1 MRHKSSYE
9 GRGIKDAIAKLL
21 SGINLVATH
30 ETHPNE
36 LYPGE
41 THAIFKKD
49 GKNVVSLFTGPGT
62 KINLREHDVPVNK
75 TDAISKKHDIAYDK
89 INKQLK
95 SGEIKSEKEALELIH
110 DADEDFIESLKKI
123 KDLDLTSQIAIK
135 AIMLKKYLENKN
147 ILDKKVFS
155 FSGSGYENTE
165 YDKYFKPEHM
175 LRKEYNQKIKNK
187 DKKGGLLP
195 LTSILPILIPIITSL
210 GEKAIGSLYNKFVKK
225 EGSGIDIEKKK
236 KLILHYFDN
245 KPSNFQIEKMYDFIK
260 KMNDKE

>member
-1 MRHKSSYE
+1 MRQKSYD

-30 ETHPNE
+30 ETSDQ

-41 THAIFKKD
+41 THAIFKDKD
-49 GKNVVSLFTGPGT
+49 GKNIISRFTGPGT
-62 KINLREHDVPVNK
+62 RLDISERMNSIPVNK
-75 TDAISKKHDIAYDK
+75 TDAAAKKHDIAYYE
-89 INKQLK
+89 INKKLK
-95 SGEIKSEKEALELIH
+95 SGEIKSEKEALDQIH
-110 DADEDFIESLKKI
+110 KSDEDFINELKLN
-123 KDLDLTSQIAIK
+123 KDLDLTSQLAIK

-155 FSGSGYENTE
+155 ISGSGYENTD

-195 LTSILPILIPIITSL
+195 LTSILPILLPIITSL

-236 KLILHYFDN
+236 N
-245 KPSNFQIEKMYDFIK
+245 
-260 KMNDKE
+260 